1 MTFNDG
7 MGTFGSGFFLFW
19 VVGVVISIGVVVLI
33 AWLIAIVV
41 RSVFRDG
48 SGRYGDRYGPRRP
61 DAPPS
66 PPPAPTDPLEIL
78 RQRYARGDISQDE
91 FEEAK
96 RILGY

>member
-1 MTFNDG
+1 MTFSDG
-7 MGTFGSGFFLFW
+7 MGIGSGFFLVSFVW
-19 VVGVVISIGVVVLI
+19 LVISIGVIVLV

-48 SGRYGDRYGPRRP
+48 GGRYGDRYGARRP
-61 DAPPS
+61 DAPP
-66 PPPAPTDPLEIL
+66 PVPPAPADPLEIL
-78 RQRYARGDISQDE
+78 RQRYARGDISKDE